1 MGRIKRGYSGTQS
14 QQTSREAR
22 GKGETTGNIG
32 KGHYTRGGGKHLIR
46 DKRTGKSGAVRKITS
61 LSELNRIITEYEQK
75 IKGKIAK
82 TPGAGSALRAG
93 FVTSGGGGAGRK

>member
-1 MGRIKRGYSGTQS
+1 MVGKVKRYSGKDTDQS
-14 QQTSREAR
+14 LRQAK

-61 LSELNRIITEYEQK
+61 LSELNRIITEYEKK
-75 IKGKIAK
+75 IKGKIAR

>member
-1 MGRIKRGYSGTQS
+1 MGRIKRGYSGTKS
-14 QQTSREAR
+14 QQTGREAR

-32 KGHYTRGGGKHLIR
+32 KGHYTRSGGRHLIR
-46 DKRTGKSGAVRKITS
+46 DKRTGKSGAVRTITS
-61 LSELNRIITEYEQK
+61 ISELNKIITEYEK
-75 IKGKIAK
+75 KLKAKIAK

>member
-1 MGRIKRGYSGTQS
+1 MGDARIKRGWGTSMTPAGSGS
-14 QQTSREAR
+14 
-22 GKGETTGNIG
+22 
-32 KGHYTRGGGKHLIR
+32 YRGGTASTTRAGGYRTRKGKV
-46 DKRTGKSGAVRKITS
+46 KPKPVKKITN
-61 LSELNRIITEYEQK
+61 LSELNRIITEYEKK

>member
-22 GKGETTGNIG
+22 GKGETTGRIG
-32 KGHYTRGGGKHLIR
+32 SGHYTRGGGKHLIR
-46 DKRTGKSGAVRKITS
+46 DKRTGKSGAVRKIS
-61 LSELNRIITEYEQK
+61 SIAELNRIITEYEKK
-75 IKGKIAK
+75 IKGKIAR

>member
-22 GKGETTGNIG
+22 GKSETTGNIG
-32 KGHYTRGGGKHLIR
+32 KGHYTRGGGKHLIL
-46 DKRTGKSGAVRKITS
+46 DKRTGKSGAVKKITN

>member
-14 QQTSREAR
+14 QQTGREAR

-46 DKRTGKSGAVRKITS
+46 DKRKGSSGAVRTITN
-61 LSELNRIITEYEQK
+61 LSELNRIIAEYEKK
-75 IKGKIAK
+75 IKGKIAR